1 MWRSN
6 EMREYGRAMAC
17 EVRGGF
23 EMWLIAAGVLV
34 GTFIAL
40 TI

>member
-1 MWRSN
+1 MQKYS
-6 EMREYGRAMAC
+6 RAMAS

-23 EMWLIAAGVLV
+23 EMWVIAAGVLI

>member
-1 MWRSN
+1 
-6 EMREYGRAMAC
+6 MRKYSRAMAC
-17 EVRGGF
+17 EVRGNF
-23 EMWLIAAGVLV
+23 QMWLIAAGVLI